1 MYIFG
6 CLKEKNMLRKIFIL
20 VFFVV
25 QIFVASQAIAEGEGR
40 YQVVAGSGE
49 NAYLVD
55 TAQGFVWILSYRTLA
70 TGREPVVIPY
80 RFLGLTPKSQ
90 RDFLME
96 NVPVGVD

>member
-1 MYIFG
+1 
-6 CLKEKNMLRKIFIL
+6 MLRKIFIL
-20 VFFVV
+20 VFFAV

-70 TGREPVVIPY
+70 TGREPVAIPY
-80 RFLGLTPKSQ
+80 RFIGLTPKSQ

-96 NVPVGVD
+96 NVPVGVDSGKEAK